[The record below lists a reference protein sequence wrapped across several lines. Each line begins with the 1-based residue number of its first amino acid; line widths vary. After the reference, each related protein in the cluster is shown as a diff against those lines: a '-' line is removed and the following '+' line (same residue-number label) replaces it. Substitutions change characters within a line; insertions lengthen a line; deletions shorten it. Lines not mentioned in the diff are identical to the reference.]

1 MLIFINIQALFL
13 FIVSYSVSAV
23 FKSGTLN
30 SGRPW
35 MKSQWEYDRR
45 SQVGVVEEVE
55 VGVWRPPV
63 GAGAG
68 AEAATGLS
76 EPVIPVRV
84 LMNGN
89 SPEKV

>member
-1 MLIFINIQALFL
+1 MTGEI
-13 FIVSYSVSAV
+13 
-23 FKSGTLN
+23 
-30 SGRPW
+30 
-35 MKSQWEYDRR
+35 E
-45 SQVGVVEEVE
+45 VGVVEEFK

-68 AEAATGLS
+68 AGAGAATGLS

-89 SPEKV
+89 SPEKVRSRYISKWVISRTI

>member
-1 MLIFINIQALFL
+1 MTGE
-13 FIVSYSVSAV
+13 V
-23 FKSGTLN
+23 
-30 SGRPW
+30 
-35 MKSQWEYDRR
+35 E
-45 SQVGVVEEVE
+45 VGVVEEVE

-68 AEAATGLS
+68 AGAGAATGLS

-89 SPEKV
+89 SPEKVRSRYILKWVISQTI

>member
-1 MLIFINIQALFL
+1 MTGE
-13 FIVSYSVSAV
+13 VEV
-23 FKSGTLN
+23 
-30 SGRPW
+30 
-35 MKSQWEYDRR
+35 E
-45 SQVGVVEEVE
+45 VGVVEEVE

-68 AEAATGLS
+68 AGAATGVS

-89 SPEKV
+89 SPEKVQSRYISKWVILRTI